1 MNEEKNVK
9 NKIAGLIEESQ
20 NIAVMPSKV
29 AGMDAFGAGVALY
42 HMLKELDKNVS
53 FIYPGKPPE
62 KAENLIKP
70 EDITNNVKNR
80 SLLVSIDYSDTDAT
94 KVNYS
99 TDNDILY
106 LTINPIPDDF
116 DKNAKIKSR
125 ITGFDFDIIF
135 VVGAQNVSDLGS
147 TFRNLDSASKTSKI
161 INVDN
166 TEINERFGFVNIVDN
181 SVNSVSQL
189 IMEKV
194 SDWKLNINQ
203 KAAKA
208 LLEGIIAR
216 EGPSIG

>member
-1 MNEEKNVK
+1 MNNDKNVK

-42 HMLKELDKNVS
+42 HMLKELDKDVS
-53 FIYPGKPPE
+53 FIYPGKTPE

-70 EDITNNVKNR
+70 EDITKDVKSR

-99 TDNDILY
+99 TDNDVLY

-116 DKNAKIKSR
+116 DKNTKIKSR

-189 IMEKV
+189 VMEKV
-194 SDWKLNINQ
+194 SDWELNINQ

-216 EGPSIG
+216 EGPNVG